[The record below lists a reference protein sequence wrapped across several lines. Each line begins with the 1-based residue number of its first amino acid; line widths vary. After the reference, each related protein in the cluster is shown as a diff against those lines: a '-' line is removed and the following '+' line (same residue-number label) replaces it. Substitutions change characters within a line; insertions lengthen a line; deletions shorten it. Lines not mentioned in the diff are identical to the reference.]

1 MTQAP
6 TIQILRDTH
15 RHDIV
20 NLLDGNANFG
30 VELGVAEGVFSKR
43 MVESGKFEHFVGI
56 DMYADDHDVNQ
67 YKKALRSV
75 GLFSDYKLLRMRFDE
90 AIDLFENESVD
101 FVYVDGY
108 AHGGEEG
115 GETIFEWF
123 KKVKVGGVIAGD
135 DYHPDWPLVCEAV
148 NEFAIQTGE
157 DLFVTDKVEPDN
169 PYCRYPTWAIR
180 KRRSLRLE
188 PPEEL
193 VRRGKKENARIA
205 LQKEGGVVKRG
216 LKRIIPAPIL
226 NELKRIA
233 RGSR

>member
-90 AIDLFENESVD
+90 AIDLFENESID

>member
-43 MVESGKFEHFVGI
+43 MMESGKFEHFVGI

-90 AIDLFENESVD
+90 AIDLFESESID

-157 DLFVTDKVEPDN
+157 ELFVTDKVEPDN

-226 NELKRIA
+226 NELKRIT